1 MQTNFKFELFN
12 YDTPNSMELKSDRPV
27 FTDLLTSQ
35 SYASD
40 KPFTKPHLKS
50 FSATKIVTG
59 ITQTFT
65 AQRNNTFHWLE

>member
-27 FTDLLTSQ
+27 FTDLLTPQ

-40 KPFTKPHLKS
+40 KPSPKPHLKS
-50 FSATKIVTG
+50 FSATKTVTG

-65 AQRNNTFHWLE
+65 AQRNNMFHWLE